1 MVSVLTSRRVAATV
15 AGAVLLS
22 LSAAC
27 GGSGDAAMCADAQK
41 VMTGFQTDFAGAGLD
56 TEKMNAV
63 NEKYAANFKAMAAK
77 ADGDLAS
84 ALNDLSAA
92 FGALKLD
99 TGDSKASVTAVQS
112 FTTKISEAGVKL
124 TTACS

>member
-27 GGSGDAAMCADAQK
+27 GGSADAAMCADAKK

-56 TEKMNAV
+56 MKKMTAV
-63 NEKYAANFKAMAAK
+63 AEKYAANSKAMAAK

-84 ALNDLSAA
+84 ALNDLSAS

-99 TGDSKASVTAVQS
+99 ADNPEASAAATQEFSKKVM
-112 FTTKISEAGVKL
+112 EAGVKL

>member
-27 GGSGDAAMCADAQK
+27 GGSADAAMCADAK
-41 VMTGFQTDFAGAGLD
+41 KAMTGFQTDMAGAGLD
-56 TEKMNAV
+56 LKNMTAVAEKH
-63 NEKYAANFKAMAAK
+63 AANLKAMAAK

-84 ALNDLSAA
+84 ALNDLSASL
-92 FGALKLD
+92 GALKLD
-99 TGDSKASVTAVQS
+99 ADDPEASAAATHDFSKKVM
-112 FTTKISEAGVKL
+112 EANAKL
-124 TTACS
+124 TTTCS